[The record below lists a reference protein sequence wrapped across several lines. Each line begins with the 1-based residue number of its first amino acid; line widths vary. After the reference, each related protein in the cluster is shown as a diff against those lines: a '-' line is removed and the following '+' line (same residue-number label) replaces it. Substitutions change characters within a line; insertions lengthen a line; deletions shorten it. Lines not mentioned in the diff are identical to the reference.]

1 MTRKLVLSIL
11 FPHLLAIGFV
21 MFFPGKS
28 VSEDYLFLFLSSGIF
43 VFLVLSLGFLTYFYM
58 RPHQVDS
65 SSMSE
70 WPINHTWVNVN
81 SWVLVVVSLLGASF
95 LFYDRVFV
103 RSINYLDQELRAA
116 RYEWVAS
123 EGGGFFSV
131 IGNLLI
137 PFAYIGVFFSVRYFR
152 YIKIRYLLMAVSTF
166 SIFCHAYLNGG
177 RSNIFLLLVF
187 LYVLY
192 CVGDYKIRFDVL
204 FNKFFLPAVFFCVFV
219 SYYVFVVVKSS
230 ASIGDVSIQE
240 LLYLGI
246 LEMYG
251 VPDGSFFTEAHSDI
265 ICFLLYSFMYLFHGQ
280 WTSQAVY
287 GLAHYDGYHS
297 IVSAPTV
304 IMDRLGLID
313 LGLNERAFADTGAFV
328 SLPASIYY
336 DFGWLGLIIGAVFF
350 GLLFGLVL
358 YHVNTY
364 KKLGFLG
371 AGLVFLTMP
380 ILILSP
386 ILPAYGFSYYS
397 FVLFSMLVFFIAN
410 MALCGRKVYL

>member
-11 FPHLLAIGFV
+11 FPHFLAVGFV
-21 MFFPGKS
+21 IFFPGRA
-28 VSEDYLFLFLSSGIF
+28 VSEDYLFLSLSSVVF
-43 VFLVLSLGFLTYFYM
+43 VALVLALGFLTYSYM
-58 RPHQVDS
+58 RPHKINVS
-65 SSMSE
+65 SINE
-70 WPINHTWVNVN
+70 WPVDRTWVNVN
-81 SWVLVVVSLLGASF
+81 SWVLLVVSLLGASF

-131 IGNLLI
+131 AGNLLI
-137 PFAYIGVFFSVRYFR
+137 PFSYIGVFFSLRYFR
-152 YIKIRYLLMAVSTF
+152 YIQIRYLLIAVSVV

-192 CVGDYKIRFDVL
+192 CVSDYKVRFNFL
-204 FNKFFLPAVFFCVFV
+204 FSKFFIPAVIFCIFA
-219 SYYVFVVVKSS
+219 SYYVFAVVKSS
-230 ASIGDVSIQE
+230 ASIGDVTIQE

-251 VPDGSFFTEAHSDI
+251 VPDASFFTEAHADI
-265 ICFLLYSFMYLFHGQ
+265 ICFLLYSFLYLFHGQ

-287 GLAHYDGYHS
+287 GLVEYDGYHS

-304 IMDRLGLID
+304 VLDRLGLID

-336 DFGWLGLIIGAVFF
+336 DFGWLGLIIGAAFF

-358 YHVNTY
+358 YYVNTY
-364 KKLGFLG
+364 RRLGFLG
-371 AGLVFLTMP
+371 SGLVFFTMP